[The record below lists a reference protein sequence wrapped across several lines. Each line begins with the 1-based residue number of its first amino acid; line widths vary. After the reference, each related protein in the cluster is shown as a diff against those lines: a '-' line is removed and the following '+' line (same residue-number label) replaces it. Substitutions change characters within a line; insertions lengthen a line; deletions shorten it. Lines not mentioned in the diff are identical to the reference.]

1 MANTW
6 VGIVTE
12 KLRLSIPVTE
22 KKYIPNDAQGW
33 TFALHPCLF
42 SIFLF
47 DAYPP
52 VNSIGFVAL
61 LILEETVFVLNG
73 TAVGLAKNAKFCR
86 SE

>member
-47 DAYPP
+47 DAY
-52 VNSIGFVAL
+52 VAIHHSERRKQTMSEKIVQL
-61 LILEETVFVLNG
+61 NEEVIKGQIKELVRG
-73 TAVGLAKNAKFCR
+73 G
-86 SE
+86 